1 MPRSIEEID
10 QDIANVQSQI
20 AMRNALGYKHAR
32 ARAILDH
39 DVSSLDR
46 IYSAMNAAEQNK
58 LNRDNMLI
66 LAALNKGEAE
76 ADRKRKEAEAN
87 ELKIIQAR
95 PEYMNIQKQM
105 LEAVDSGNLV
115 EAAIYQKQLDG
126 FNKQYGNIFGGDS
139 SALIDARKTALSEKK
154 KREAEESQR
163 RLRAAGFTSTLPTT
177 FKKDADKTAW
187 YSKIMDNPD
196 LTDNEKADE
205 IKRIRE
211 IKSGKTKTNESIQGA
226 VASGAAD
233 DVKKAKEEREAGIA
247 LAKKAKEKQAKGYR
261 LLKKEKDALD
271 KYGSEVK

>member
-1 MPRSIEEID
+1 MRSIEEID
-10 QDIANVQSQI
+10 ADIAAVQQQI

-66 LAALNKGEAE
+66 LAALNKSEAE

-105 LEAVDSGNLV
+105 LEAVDAGNLV

-126 FNKQYGNIFGGDS
+126 FNQQYGNIFGGDS

-163 RLRAAGFTSTLPTT
+163 RLRAASFTSTLPTT
-177 FKKDADKTAW
+177 FKKDADKTTW

-196 LTDNEKADE
+196 LTDDEKADE

-233 DVKKAKEEREAGIA
+233 DVKKAKEDREAGIA
-247 LAKKAKEKQAKGYR
+247 LAKRAKEKLAKGYK
-261 LLKKEKDALD
+261 LLKKEQDALD